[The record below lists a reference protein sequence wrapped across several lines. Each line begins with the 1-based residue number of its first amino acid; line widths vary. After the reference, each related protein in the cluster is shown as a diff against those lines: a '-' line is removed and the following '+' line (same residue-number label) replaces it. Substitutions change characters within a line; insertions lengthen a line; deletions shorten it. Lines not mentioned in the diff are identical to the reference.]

1 MDLKRIIFSLFIIFF
16 FKDVAYAQQPAPDSA
31 AESPALAYAKS
42 VYYDKINVRKTV
54 FSGPEYP
61 AFLAFDKQQYPY
73 FQVDSARAGAIV
85 YDGLAVADV
94 RLLYDSQADQVVMQ
108 YPRSPLRFLLDT
120 ARITGFTLGGHH
132 FHRFAADSTR
142 PAGLAGGFY
151 DVLLPAGP
159 LRLVAKR
166 QKERQL
172 EVKDK
177 RKLPY
182 YLSRD
187 KYYVIEN
194 NQAVPIRTKK
204 ELYRLRPDK
213 KERGSRLFA

>member
-1 MDLKRIIFSLFIIFF
+1 MTSSSIPIFRLT
-16 FKDVAYAQQPAPDSA
+16 PPR
-31 AESPALAYAKS
+31 EG
-42 VYYDKINVRKTV
+42 T
-54 FSGPEYP
+54 
-61 AFLAFDKQQYPY
+61 
-73 FQVDSARAGAIV
+73 IV
-85 YDGLAVADV
+85 YDGLAVAGV
-94 RLLYDSQADQVVMQ
+94 RLLYDIQADQVVMQ

-120 ARITGFTLGGHH
+120 VRITDFTLGGHH
-132 FHRFAADSTR
+132 FHRFAADSAR

-166 QKERQL
+166 QKQRQL
-172 EVKDK
+172 EVKDRK
-177 RKLPY
+177 KLPY

-194 NQAVPIRTKK
+194 NKALPVRTKK

-213 KERGSRLFA
+213 KKENSRLLAQK